1 MKNKII
7 NIFIFLIITISL
19 LSSNSLGVGIYGE
32 ISTHSANSISA
43 YSSYDLIIIT
53 TEFLSTELLNFKEH
67 KEKHDI
73 ITKIITIEEI
83 KTEFYFP
90 KIGKDNAE
98 QIKYFIKNAYD
109 SWNISYVLFI
119 GGPAIIPI
127 RRCNIIPFED
137 VPVDYTSEL
146 YYADIYDKDGIF
158 SSWNNDDD
166 ELFGEWYNASSAEDN
181 KQDLIPEI
189 GLGRIS
195 CYNPEEVRNYV
206 NKIIDYESNLSDPS
220 WFNNMVVASGE
231 TFLEFEGL
239 EGEIMTQNALDVMK
253 DFNPVKLW
261 YSNGRLDRLG
271 ISIIKA
277 ITKGC
282 GFLYLAGHGNSYIWA
297 TFNPEGKTESIFSIL
312 HVPFLSNRG
321 KYPVAILSGCHV
333 CKIEK
338 SFCLGWQLT
347 KNKYKGSIATL
358 GPTNIG
364 YLGFEYDGGGLD
376 WLELQFFK
384 EYMNGSRILGDIW
397 KQVLTEFADN
407 YPIDWNLPAGLN
419 CAIDAKMASE
429 WIVIGDPTLKIGGYQ

>member
-1 MKNKII
+1 MKNKITY
-7 NIFIFLIITISL
+7 IFTLLILTISL
-19 LSSNSLGVGIYGE
+19 LSANSLGIGLYEE
-32 ISTHSANSISA
+32 ISMHSDNSFSQ
-43 YSSYDLIIIT
+43 YSSFDLIIIT

-67 KEKHDI
+67 KEKHGI
-73 ITKIITIEEI
+73 STKIITIEEI
-83 KTEFYFP
+83 ETEFYFP
-90 KIGKDNAE
+90 KIGEDKVE

-109 SWNISYVLFI
+109 SWNISYVLFV

-146 YYADIYDKDGIF
+146 YYADIYDKDGVF

-166 ELFGEWYNASSAEDN
+166 ELFGEWYNGSSAEDN

-195 CYNPEEVRNYV
+195 CYDPEEVRNYV
-206 NKIIDYESNLSDPS
+206 NKIIHYESNPSDPS
-220 WFNNMVVASGE
+220 WFNNMVVAAGE

-261 YSNGRLDRLG
+261 YSNGKLDRLG
-271 ISIIKA
+271 LSIIRA
-277 ITKGC
+277 ISKGC

-312 HVPFLSNRG
+312 HVPFLSNRE
-321 KYPVAILSGCHV
+321 KYPISILSGCHV

-347 KNKYKGSIATL
+347 KNQYKGSIATL

-364 YLGFEYDGGGLD
+364 YLGFEYNGGGLD

-397 KQVLTEFADN
+397 RQVLTAFADN